1 MMPSQARRRW
11 TGHQCYYRLLG
22 FKVFIYGSRT
32 IWCWQLPRKE
42 TTFVCL
48 SILLPTCQFNQPSLE
63 IINILP
69 SIPWKF
75 WDGWASTHLQHRKT
89 ITPPKTRSSLA
100 RMGEPGHRG
109 KTIHLRWLKMAYV
122 FKKRFSLINN
132 VSYFFRFPTLKHK
145 TKHSMT

>member
-11 TGHQCYYRLLG
+11 TGHQCCYRLLG
-22 FKVFIYGSRT
+22 FKVFIYGSQT

-42 TTFVCL
+42 TAFVNP
-48 SILLPTCQFNQPSLE
+48 SILLATCQFKDRLRLFHCHRKRPSLE
-63 IINILP
+63 IINVLP

-100 RMGEPGHRG
+100 RKGEPGHRG
-109 KTIHLRWLKMAYV
+109 KTTHLRWLKMAYE
-122 FKKRFSLINN
+122 RFSLINK
-132 VSYFFRFPTLKHK
+132 VSYIF
-145 TKHSMT
+145 